1 MYFLQV
7 CFDLRNDFKRMKSGD
22 YDCII
27 ISATINFWKL
37 YEARASQNLEI
48 DIWALKHWT
57 FDQTNV

>member
-1 MYFLQV
+1 
-7 CFDLRNDFKRMKSGD
+7 MKSGD